1 MQQQV
6 EMPHATLKIEEPV
19 RHSEPCAVKY
29 KNIYIH
35 TYILN
40 KEWNLRGKPS
50 ESVTEG
56 FKGEKVV
63 SREWEY

>member
-1 MQQQV
+1 MQRQV

-29 KNIYIH
+29 KNIYVH

-40 KEWNLRGKPS
+40 KE
-50 ESVTEG
+50 
-56 FKGEKVV
+56 
-63 SREWEY
+63 